1 MKLIIRRKFPFH
13 CEYSIYG
20 TSIVLTR
27 HQLSYWLCCNAP
39 RKYEHVCSSKCFF
52 LLSIYWRLQD
62 NSRQINQICFWE
74 HLQVFILTILS
85 CGCRNFT
92 DLNHLL
98 RWLDQTP
105 TSRILARCTQ
115 DIRTID
121 TRIAQSLMWVIS
133 QSLGAL
139 FKLCIVA
146 FLTPA
151 SFFPAVGIGLLGI
164 WIGNLYLKAQLSVKR
179 ELRSVKLW
187 SKRQDAEMSDIA
199 MLAPRCWLTSA
210 PLYMA

>member
-1 MKLIIRRKFPFH
+1 M
-13 CEYSIYG
+13 
-20 TSIVLTR
+20 
-27 HQLSYWLCCNAP
+27 WLWKP
-39 RKYEHVCSSKCFF
+39 TLDFY
-52 LLSIYWRLQD
+52 Y
-62 NSRQINQICFWE
+62 
-74 HLQVFILTILS
+74 
-85 CGCRNFT
+85 
-92 DLNHLL
+92 LL

-139 FKLCIVA
+139 VKLCIVA
-146 FLTPA
+146 YLTPA

-179 ELRSVKLW
+179 ELRSVELW
-187 SKRQDAEMSDIA
+187 LKRHDAEMSETA
-199 MLAPRCWLTSA
+199 TLALRCWRTSV
-210 PLYMA
+210 LLCMASVNYYLD